1 MSNIQRGASNPNNTS
16 QTQSNTNMEPFYAS
30 CTGGEGCNRTSGHKE
45 IDQPALFEQEH
56 DTGHPATPKKPK
68 QSAKREK
75 RPIRESKSSIEPP
88 SSSCRVTT
96 PEDRAPSSSARSSS
110 PGTPPSQTT
119 PNTVKDTISQFLE
132 LTASLR
138 SARKGIPK
146 PVLGKRRGFVD
157 DEDTWKMKTP
167 CKRPRIEDR
176 DYSLGYH
183 AAQTAD
189 WRSISSE
196 ETTNLSNSR
205 GYLLLSAYQ
214 ADMSAVVDSEC
225 DILSVAP
232 LHRRSLIANQTDD
245 LSTQDL
251 SILPFSWKE
260 GECDPLTDTIS
271 SSLSVRLYDTAWA
284 VLREY
289 KDLAMREST
298 GASEARDRLY
308 HAWTKWTEARDE
320 PPSLLWLYHTG
331 QGLDIAGR
339 HAIAKAMNIAT
350 TDDIVHAVRKWI
362 EGAPDAISQV
372 HTPANG
378 PPKKAEECLEGVN
391 RGRHMV
397 LGLTPRERVGNDG
410 LPGWAQSCF
419 YSNSSDRLKE
429 SLAQQPK
436 PLRKKKEAQIL
447 KKLFDQDGNELA
459 SNDKKGRK
467 TLISEGTNAYH
478 LLPDDQKMVLL
489 DGRSEVEALSSSKR
503 EKEFIVVCR
512 LGFSIEEGK
521 RFVYKQSA
529 CGCLLATKDDA
540 IRHIKEHHFGLLR
553 RQNKKRK

>member
-1 MSNIQRGASNPNNTS
+1 MSNIQRGASNPNNTF
-16 QTQSNTNMEPFYAS
+16 QTQSDTNMKPVDAS
-30 CTGGEGCNRTSGHKE
+30 RTGGEGCNRASGHKE
-45 IDQPALFEQEH
+45 IDQPALFEQER

-68 QSAKREK
+68 QSAKRET
-75 RPIRESKSSIEPP
+75 RPIRESRSSIEPS
-88 SSSCRVTT
+88 SSSCRMTT
-96 PEDRAPSSSARSSS
+96 PEDRAPSSSARSPSPETSS
-110 PGTPPSQTT
+110 SQTT
-119 PNTVKDTISQFLE
+119 PNTVNDTISQFLE

-138 SARKGIPK
+138 SARKGSPK
-146 PVLGKRRGFVD
+146 PVLGKRRGFAD
-157 DEDTWKMKTP
+157 DEDTWEMKTP

-189 WRSISSE
+189 WQSISSE
-196 ETTNLSNSR
+196 ETTNLSNS
-205 GYLLLSAYQ
+205 L
-214 ADMSAVVDSEC
+214 VDPEC
-225 DILSVAP
+225 DLLSVAP

-260 GECDPLTDTIS
+260 GECDPLTDTVS
-271 SSLSVRLYDTAWA
+271 PSLSVRLYDTAWA

-289 KDLAMREST
+289 KGLAMREST
-298 GASEARDRLY
+298 GASEARVRMY

-331 QGLDIAGR
+331 QGLDVAGR
-339 HAIAKAMNIAT
+339 HAVAKAMNIGT
-350 TDDIVHAVRKWI
+350 TNDIAHAVRKWI
-362 EGAPDAISQV
+362 EGAPDAVSQV

-378 PPKKAEECLEGVN
+378 PPKKAEERLEGVN

-397 LGLTPRERVGNDG
+397 LGLTPRERVGNDR

-503 EKEFIVVCR
+503 GKEFIVVCR

-529 CGCLLATKDDA
+529 CGCLLATKDDT

-553 RQNKKRK
+553 RQNKRK